1 MYLRTDPRPVYQGKI
16 GRKSTGPFEE
26 DMGTRDKTF
35 SVGILEILG
44 TGVCKSQEWWPSK
57 K

>member
-1 MYLRTDPRPVYQGKI
+1 MYLRTDPRPAYQGKI
-16 GRKSTGPFEE
+16 GRKSTEPFKE
-26 DMGTRDKTF
+26 DIGTRNKTF

-44 TGVCKSQEWWPSK
+44 TGVCKSHELFPRK